1 MFSLCVGVR
10 ACVCVCEVT
19 GGKRVWLML
28 WVLVVGPKL
37 PTDGH
42 RVGWVLGISHIQLY
56 QRLYQSV
63 CLQSLHL
70 SLTLSVS
77 LL

>member
-1 MFSLCVGVR
+1 
-10 ACVCVCEVT
+10 
-19 GGKRVWLML
+19 ML